1 MDEIRYLISDASK
14 KVDVETH
21 VLRYWEDELGL
32 SIPRNEMGHR
42 YYTEFHIRLFCQ
54 VKKLKDRGYQLK
66 AIKAALQQIMAQNQ
80 EIVNTADILEQDISK
95 TLQDN
100 PRLGFVYRISVDKSE
115 ATRKVIQQD
124 ILQKEPSNIARMS
137 DYSRLEPE
145 NQGKEMNKWERKETK
160 NSYLSENPTNS
171 KGNKQTDI
179 GTGNLSCENKDNSQ
193 KEEVENQTERT
204 GTAGKQLEYI
214 VKINEKS
221 KEEKQKESQEIEEK
235 DGQTDMKGKRKNRN
249 KPSAWERRN
258 GVIVNTKEGLKTNR
272 NLESKRTDTMN
283 GQKETDE
290 NKSIDEAMIKTGE
303 LRPALNPQMS
313 EPDQEKSGKNLNYE
327 ESPAQEEADFQ
338 LPEVTALS
346 LPEEKDKREIGTLT
360 QEEKMEQF
368 QVIMNHIMER
378 ALEANNEKLSRDIS
392 VLVKQKLTEDLEDF
406 MRIRD
411 EREEERFRHL
421 DEVIRSYQRE
431 SQSKAEAAAA
441 KVPFFR
447 KKRFGSGKQA

>member
-1 MDEIRYLISDASK
+1 M
-14 KVDVETH
+14 
-21 VLRYWEDELGL
+21 
-32 SIPRNEMGHR
+32 
-42 YYTEFHIRLFCQ
+42 
-54 VKKLKDRGYQLK
+54 
-66 AIKAALQQIMAQNQ
+66 
-80 EIVNTADILEQDISK
+80 
-95 TLQDN
+95 
-100 PRLGFVYRISVDKSE
+100 
-115 ATRKVIQQD
+115 
-124 ILQKEPSNIARMS
+124 
-137 DYSRLEPE
+137 
-145 NQGKEMNKWERKETK
+145 
-160 NSYLSENPTNS
+160 
-171 KGNKQTDI
+171 
-179 GTGNLSCENKDNSQ
+179 
-193 KEEVENQTERT
+193 
-204 GTAGKQLEYI
+204 
-214 VKINEKS
+214 
-221 KEEKQKESQEIEEK
+221 
-235 DGQTDMKGKRKNRN
+235 
-249 KPSAWERRN
+249 
-258 GVIVNTKEGLKTNR
+258 IVNTKEDLKTNR
-272 NLESKRTDTMN
+272 NLESKRTDTMK
-283 GQKETDE
+283 GQKEIDE

-313 EPDQEKSGKNLNYE
+313 DPDQEKSGNNLNYE

-421 DEVIRSYQRE
+421 DEIIRSYQRE

-447 KKRFGSGKQA
+447 KKRFGNGKQA

>member
-21 VLRYWEDELGL
+21 VLRYWEEELGL

-54 VKKLKDRGYQLK
+54 VKKLKDKGYQLK
-66 AIKAALQQIMAQNQ
+66 AIKVALQQIMAQNQ

-95 TLQDN
+95 TLQEN
-100 PRLGFVYRISVDKSE
+100 PRLGFLYRISVDKSE
-115 ATRKVIQQD
+115 ETRQVIQKE

-145 NQGKEMNKWERKETK
+145 NRGREINKWESKDTK
-160 NSYLSENPTNS
+160 NGYLSEESSDS
-171 KGNKQTDI
+171 KVRKLADTSE
-179 GTGNLSCENKDNSQ
+179 NLVQGRKNNWREG
-193 KEEVENQTERT
+193 KEWDQADSKRASENQLDHK
-204 GTAGKQLEYI
+204 G
-214 VKINEKS
+214 KINES
-221 KEEKQKESQEIEEK
+221 DKEEKQEESQEIEEK
-235 DGQTDMKGKRKNRN
+235 DGQIDMKGKRKNRN

-258 GVIVNTKEGLKTNR
+258 GVVNTKAGLKANLNQDNKTADAMNGPKEKEGEKNTDEVFIMAGEPGGLIDTQTLMSDKGETEKNR
-272 NLESKRTDTMN
+272 N
-283 GQKETDE
+283 
-290 NKSIDEAMIKTGE
+290 
-303 LRPALNPQMS
+303 
-313 EPDQEKSGKNLNYE
+313 
-327 ESPAQEEADFQ
+327 QEEYLAEERGDLEHSQ
-338 LPEVTALS
+338 VTALAIS
-346 LPEEKDKREIGTLT
+346 QERENGEIQVLT

-368 QVIMNHIMER
+368 QRIMNHIMER

-421 DEVIRSYQRE
+421 DEIIRSYQRE

-447 KKRFGSGKQA
+447 KKRFGNGKQA